1 MFKKIEISNILK
13 VVILGDGLTGIFLL
27 VAMALYP
34 NYNQFDQT
42 ISKLGTQS
50 PSSFFFS
57 LALLIQVVTFSYLL
71 SKLKNDNLNL
81 FKEYKREFATIYI
94 MYNLMIFCLIG
105 VVIFPSKGT
114 TSDIHD
120 IVAIILFLLMAIATF
135 WVSTITKSELENWN
149 KSISYLGYLCSIS
162 VVILG
167 FLLTFGEFGPV
178 IQKITVVL
186 FNGWVI
192 MTVYEL
198 QKHSHSKA

>member
-1 MFKKIEISNILK
+1 MFKKLEISNILK

-81 FKEYKREFATIYI
+81 FKEYKREFAIIYI

-114 TSDIHD
+114 TADIHD
-120 IVAIILFLLMAIATF
+120 IVAIILFLLMAIATS
-135 WVSTITKSELENWN
+135 WVSTITKSGLENWN
-149 KSISYLGYLCSIS
+149 KSISYLGYLCSFS

-167 FLLTFGEFGPV
+167 FLLAFGEFGPV